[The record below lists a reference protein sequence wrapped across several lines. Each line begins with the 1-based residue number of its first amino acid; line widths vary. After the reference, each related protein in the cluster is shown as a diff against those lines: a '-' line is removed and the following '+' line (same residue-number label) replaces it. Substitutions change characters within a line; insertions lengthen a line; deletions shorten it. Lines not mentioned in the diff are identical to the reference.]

1 MSRAAADRARILE
14 AQGDVMGAAA
24 AFIEA
29 GEVESAA
36 RVLMVASR
44 FREAADVLIRDVSRA
59 GAIEALSGTMRRRA
73 FQAALAYSKA
83 GDLQR
88 SAELYRKLGDV
99 VRAKEVLGQG
109 GAAPAR
115 ASLPP
120 SQDRGQLLLDA
131 GDPAGAARAFLNAGK
146 AYEAAD
152 CYRKIGDVPQTLDAL
167 LRVPSSHKK
176 YRQACVEVI
185 EIAVETDGLDFRV
198 DGFLSPFLQNPPE
211 DMHQAEAMY
220 RLSWLYRNND
230 LPDTARDVLQRVLQF
245 DPNYRDVARL
255 LSDLAD
261 PGRGSAMAFEK
272 IVRDDASFKRDRG
285 VGAVAESAIVD
296 RMSNLPPLGAPRTV
310 ITAAQ
315 DRSAPPAVPPMYQ
328 ASSAP
333 PAVPYPAVPYA
344 VPYPGAPY
352 PAGYVAAPYPV
363 AYPPGYVPP
372 PGLPPL
378 VAPGG
383 ASYAAAPAY
392 AVTSA
397 APNPAQLPP
406 GVMPAV
412 TRIEPLG
419 PQSVVTPAVNTPA
432 VDSDV
437 PSSLIVGSLPIGTV
451 IDARYEL
458 IREVGR
464 GGMAAVYEAQDRE
477 LDERVAM
484 KFFFGGDDAEL
495 LQRFKQELSLSRK
508 LAHPNI
514 IKVFDIG
521 TYRGSKFISMELLSG
536 KSLTFHIKRN
546 LTRDILINLLVQICA
561 GLHAAHEAGVVHRD
575 VKPDNLFVTDK
586 GVIKVMDF
594 GIAKQQAKPGLT
606 RAGYMAGTPHY
617 MAPEQ
622 IFSFGSVDR
631 RADIYSLGILA
642 YEMFCGQLPFQGDDM
657 MQLLQMHVKEIP
669 KRPRE
674 LVPDLPQ
681 ALDAL
686 IMKCLEKKV
695 EDRFDNCRSLAA
707 ALQAMRSAKP

>member
-131 GDPAGAARAFLNAGK
+131 GDPTGAARAFLNAGK

-185 EIAVETDGLDFRV
+185 EIAVETDALDFRV
-198 DGFLSPFLQNPPE
+198 DGFLSPFLQTPPE
-211 DMHQAEAMY
+211 DMQQAEAMY

-230 LPDTARDVLQRVLQF
+230 LPDTARDVLQRVSQF

-255 LSDLAD
+255 LSDLVE

-285 VGAVAESAIVD
+285 VGVVAESAIAD
-296 RMSNLPPLGAPRTV
+296 RMSNLPPLGALRTV
-310 ITAAQ
+310 AGAAQ
-315 DRSAPPAVPPMYQ
+315 GRSAPPAVPQ
-328 ASSAP
+328 WGSSA
-333 PAVPYPAVPYA
+333 
-344 VPYPGAPY
+344 
-352 PAGYVAAPYPV
+352 
-363 AYPPGYVPP
+363 VPP
-372 PGLPPL
+372 VPRT
-378 VAPGG
+378 V
-383 ASYAAAPAY
+383 AAPAY
-392 AVTSA
+392 AATSA
-397 APNPAQLPP
+397 GPAVTNPAYPP
-406 GVMPAV
+406 APAA

-419 PQSVVTPAVNTPA
+419 GQSVVTPAANTPA

-657 MQLLQMHVKEIP
+657 MQLLQMHVKDIP

-674 LVPDLPQ
+674 LVADLPE

-695 EDRFDNCRSLAA
+695 EDRFDNCRTLAG
-707 ALQAMRSAKP
+707 ALQAIRSAKP